1 MRRAERLEPFGPSLR
16 KLRNWRPES
25 FLSLLSLDFASSRFW
40 PLSRKTGS
48 EEVSI
53 TNDDDQTPD
62 LIWGAGAIAKVI
74 GRSERSTFHLL
85 ANELLPA
92 KRVGGRWCASRR
104 KLLAA
109 LIGDDESGA
118 AL

>member
-1 MRRAERLEPFGPSLR
+1 MSHHHRNAVSVTPWNVCPPRAPRRLPNSRDFGTPHWQR
-16 KLRNWRPES
+16 
-25 FLSLLSLDFASSRFW
+25 AI
-40 PLSRKTGS
+40 
-48 EEVSI
+48 VSI
-53 TNDDDQTPD
+53 TNDDQTPD

-74 GRSERSTFHLL
+74 GRTERSTFHLL